1 MVKTAFITGIT
12 GQDAG
17 YLAEF
22 LLTKGYK
29 VYGLMRRSATESTV
43 NINHLI
49 GEKDFELVHG
59 DLATENNLCTLICRL
74 KPDEVYNLASQSDV
88 GISFKIPE
96 YTGDVTGLGVTR
108 LLEALRYF
116 SPQSKLYQASTSELF
131 GNAPAPQNENTPMI
145 PASPYACAKLYGHTM
160 VKVYRDAYKIFGC
173 CGILFNHES
182 ERRGINFVT
191 RKITN
196 AVAKIYL
203 GEQDELVLGNTSAR
217 RDWGYAPD
225 YVKAMW
231 LMLQQ
236 DKPDDYVIGTG
247 ETHTVQEFVEEA
259 FKVVKLDWRKYLKSN
274 SAEFNRPSDV
284 NYLQADNRKAQ
295 EKLNWIPSVTFK
307 ELVRIMVEND
317 IKKETRIANY

>member
-1 MVKTAFITGIT
+1 
-12 GQDAG
+12 
-17 YLAEF
+17 
-22 LLTKGYK
+22 
-29 VYGLMRRSATESTV
+29 
-43 NINHLI
+43 
-49 GEKDFELVHG
+49 
-59 DLATENNLCTLICRL
+59 
-74 KPDEVYNLASQSDV
+74 
-88 GISFKIPE
+88 
-96 YTGDVTGLGVTR
+96 
-108 LLEALRYF
+108 
-116 SPQSKLYQASTSELF
+116 
-131 GNAPAPQNENTPMI
+131 
-145 PASPYACAKLYGHTM
+145 M
-160 VKVYRDAYKIFGC
+160 VKVYRESYKIFGC

-203 GEQDELVLGNTSAR
+203 GLQDELVLGNTSAK

-295 EKLNWIPSVTFK
+295 EKLNWIPSVNFK
-307 ELVRIMVEND
+307 ELVHIMVESD

>member
-1 MVKTAFITGIT
+1 MAKTAFITGIT
-12 GQDAG
+12 GQDGG
-17 YLAEF
+17 YLAE
-22 LLTKGYK
+22 LLIIKGYK
-29 VYGLMRRSATESTV
+29 VYGLIRRSATESTV

-49 GEKDFELVHG
+49 GEPNFELVYG

-108 LLEALRYF
+108 ILEAIRCF
-116 SPQSKLYQASTSELF
+116 SPKSKLYQASTSELF
-131 GNAPAPQNENTPMI
+131 GNAPAPQNEDTPMI

-160 VKVYRDAYKIFGC
+160 VNVYRKSYNIFAC

-191 RKITN
+191 RKISN

-203 GEQDELVLGNTSAR
+203 GEQENLVLGNTSAK

-225 YVKAMW
+225 YVRAMY
-231 LMLQQ
+231 LMLQR
-236 DKPDDYVIGTG
+236 DKPDDFVIGTG

-259 FKVVKLDWRKYLKSN
+259 FKVVKLDWRKYLVSN
-274 SAEFNRPSDV
+274 SSEFNRPSDV
-284 NYLQADNRKAQ
+284 NYLQADTRKAQ
-295 EKLNWIPSVTFK
+295 EYLNWQPTVTFK
-307 ELVRIMVEND
+307 ELVKIMVEND
-317 IKKETRIANY
+317 IKLVEKCR